1 MDKNTVIKR
10 QWMAEGITISRPI
23 HKLSTR
29 HFKFKDTYR
38 CKAEEQENIF
48 HTNGNKK
55 KAGSTRLT

>member
-38 CKAEEQENIF
+38 CKAEE
-48 HTNGNKK
+48 
-55 KAGSTRLT
+55 